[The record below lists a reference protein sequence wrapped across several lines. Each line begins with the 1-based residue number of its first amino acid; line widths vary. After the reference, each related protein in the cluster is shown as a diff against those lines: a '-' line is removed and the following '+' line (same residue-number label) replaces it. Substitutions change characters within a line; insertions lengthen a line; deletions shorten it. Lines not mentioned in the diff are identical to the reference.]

1 MPGRGGLLSL
11 VGKGIAM
18 GAEYREHRKEQKQA
32 RANAQDEH
40 TEPIEQSDWSPAT
53 QFQHGQAEPPPGH
66 ADAALP
72 STASRTLKTGGPP
85 ALPDDK
91 RGEISSE
98 EDFDS
103 DYESLE
109 DDEELLELDEAL
121 TSTDTKG
128 LPTYDESEQEYQP
141 VDELVRDVINT
152 SRPPPT
158 STCSGT
164 PFTSQSQLPCPV
176 ILPQRRPRKK
186 ARGFIR
192 AYSPVLSDCG
202 ISQEVF
208 LKFLKNF
215 HTSSQ
220 ASPIFPIIRFSAA
233 IAGLAPSVIA
243 IAICAAAQVAAS
255 VGAEVQ
261 SRARTND
268 FLDRMNEELF
278 KPAGLYCMI
287 VKYKSDADMQQKSSS
302 LINLIR
308 AERVDVTTTNQTI
321 AKYTRTT
328 ASGDGDPTRNSMS
341 MSMSNRIQNL
351 RLASASTRGT
361 AMLPDSAP
369 LIFPDIDHT
378 VAQAGPETF
387 KDKTHDAKKFLA
399 HYLDR
404 RAQMDQA
411 SQDPNSSL
419 TRSNQQQ
426 QHSFKTSIADPNHPM
441 HSGGL
446 IALVSGGKLTPRMDK
461 RADKM
466 ERDFSHDTRRVIR
479 GRESSGSSSSSR
491 RRRRRRRGY
500 RSAYHEELY
509 ARLGLHGD
517 RVAERREQAYV
528 EDERSDDAGEGSSHR
543 ALQYRDVRGRD
554 RRNGKGGPLGAVKRI
569 MKEDVLYLMIVNMP
583 SESELVE
590 ARQDLARL
598 QRH

>member
-53 QFQHGQAEPPPGH
+53 QFQHGQAEPPAGH

-176 ILPQRRPRKK
+176 IIPQRRPRKK

-302 LINLIR
+302 LTNLIR

-321 AKYTRTT
+321 AKYTRTA
-328 ASGDGDPTRNSMS
+328 ASGDGDPTSTSTSMS

-404 RAQMDQA
+404 RAQMDQV
-411 SQDPNSSL
+411 SL
-419 TRSNQQQ
+419 LFYSVFFP
-426 QHSFKTSIADPNHPM
+426 SLPLFLFLSIFVFIFFCYEM
-441 HSGGL
+441 C
-446 IALVSGGKLTPRMDK
+446 
-461 RADKM
+461 
-466 ERDFSHDTRRVIR
+466 F
-479 GRESSGSSSSSR
+479 
-491 RRRRRRRGY
+491 
-500 RSAYHEELY
+500 
-509 ARLGLHGD
+509 
-517 RVAERREQAYV
+517 
-528 EDERSDDAGEGSSHR
+528 
-543 ALQYRDVRGRD
+543 
-554 RRNGKGGPLGAVKRI
+554 
-569 MKEDVLYLMIVNMP
+569 
-583 SESELVE
+583 
-590 ARQDLARL
+590 
-598 QRH
+598 